1 MKLALAALVLQGA
14 LSSQPS
20 GAFVPGASCTT
31 SRSSTCSR
39 STSGHGTSGI
49 GITNNSIG
57 GSEKSKAATGTGTAS
72 TTHLFLAPN
81 NSDYLSERRRRAR
94 LMYEQAQAKSRR
106 RIESASR
113 KSGSSS
119 TSTSTSTSLDMA
131 LDPIP
136 SLIGSALVIGG
147 VATLFGWGPEQLDEA
162 EKKAREKEEYAK
174 YLRKKAAAASKP
186 AKVYP
191 KGPKQL
197 EAEQRAK
204 VAAEAALAQAKAAG
218 VYEPLPNR
226 PTGLGEAVPVPL
238 PTPVPVPPPVAPV
251 VAAPVEPAAP
261 PAQPEPI
268 AASYSSPPASGA
280 SYLDAITE
288 VCEPMESSRGPTVE
302 CAGAITSY
310 LDALSAG
317 AAQPIDAGPG
327 IASYL
332 DTIASVGG
340 DSVAATASAGET
352 SSSSPAVAGYLDA
365 VASGEVASPSAP
377 AVKTFLDTVASGS
390 LPGSGEAIASY
401 LESLNSVS
409 AAPRATG
416 SGVPT
421 YLDSV
426 QSSVGPSISSGSSSG
441 PSSYL
446 DGIGAS
452 GELSFASAAS
462 PGSATDKGSISAP
475 PAPLAAAAPTAPIP
489 LPPEELASPDVST
502 GSSYLEEGSR
512 KGDGDNLAPT
522 FDPKATSYL
531 DAIAEAC
538 EAPSPSSLDDVPAPP
553 TEECTAV
560 MTSYLDALSTG
571 EVRPTAVGAA
581 GISNY
586 LDSINQSSPSVSR

>member
-1 MKLALAALVLQGA
+1 
-14 LSSQPS
+14 
-20 GAFVPGASCTT
+20 
-31 SRSSTCSR
+31 
-39 STSGHGTSGI
+39 
-49 GITNNSIG
+49 
-57 GSEKSKAATGTGTAS
+57 
-72 TTHLFLAPN
+72 
-81 NSDYLSERRRRAR
+81 
-94 LMYEQAQAKSRR
+94 MYEQANNSAAAAAAQAKSRR
-106 RIESASR
+106 RIESS

-119 TSTSTSTSLDMA
+119 STTSLDMA

-136 SLIGSALVIGG
+136 NIIGSALVIGG
-147 VATLFGWGPEQLDEA
+147 VATLFGWGPKQLDEA

-174 YLRKKAAAASKP
+174 YLQRKAAAASKP

-204 VAAEAALAQAKAAG
+204 VAAEAALAQAEAAG
-218 VYEPLPNR
+218 VYEPLPTR
-226 PTGLGEAVPVPL
+226 PAGLGEAVPVPL
-238 PTPVPVPPPVAPV
+238 PTPVPVPPPVVVAAAAPPAVAPV
-251 VAAPVEPAAP
+251 VAAPVKPAAP

-268 AASYSSPPASGA
+268 VASYSSPPASGA

-288 VCEPMESSRGPTVE
+288 VCEPMGTSRGPTVE
-302 CAGAITSY
+302 CAGAITNY

-317 AAQPIDAGPG
+317 AAKPIDAGPG

-332 DTIASVGG
+332 DTIASAGG

-390 LPGSGEAIASY
+390 LPGSGAAIASY
-401 LESLNSVS
+401 LESLDSVS

-416 SGVPT
+416 RGVPT

-426 QSSVGPSISSGSSSG
+426 QSSGGPSISSGSASG

-446 DGIGAS
+446 DSVGAS
-452 GELSFASAAS
+452 GELLFASAATS
-462 PGSATDKGSISAP
+462 GSTTYAAAEEVVEGSVSAS

-489 LPPEELASPDVST
+489 LAPEELASPDVST
-502 GSSYLEEGSR
+502 GSSYLDEGPIT
-512 KGDGDNLAPT
+512 GDGDNLAPT
-522 FDPKATSYL
+522 FGPKPTSYL

-538 EAPSPSSLDDVPAPP
+538 EAPAPSSLDDVPAPP